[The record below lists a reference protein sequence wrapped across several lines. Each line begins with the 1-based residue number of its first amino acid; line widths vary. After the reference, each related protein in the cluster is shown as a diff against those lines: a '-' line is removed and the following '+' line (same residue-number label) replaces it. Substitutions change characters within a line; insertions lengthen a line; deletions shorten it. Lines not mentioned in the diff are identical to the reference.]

1 MKGIFCFIVTLVV
14 LLIGTGCASTRGA
27 PRPIYSTN
35 YGASLTA
42 DEWLKGLT
50 SGKDSEGNGLTGSTR
65 NQHIFSALAVADVR
79 YSEFRQALVGD
90 KNHTASVSD
99 ALVLAM
105 TVAGALTESAGVKA
119 NYLQGIALVT
129 GSSAIYDKNYLQS
142 QTVSALI
149 AQMDANRQ
157 AKRLDIIK
165 QMTQSISHYPSTAAY
180 NDVIEYY
187 NAGTVI
193 SALMGIQ
200 AAAKGKEQEAIDDT
214 AKFLQQNTIL

>member
-1 MKGIFCFIVTLVV
+1 MKGSCRFTAIIMV

-27 PRPIYSTN
+27 PMSIYSKN
-35 YGASLTA
+35 HGAELTA

-50 SGKDSEGNGLTGSTR
+50 AGKDAEENALTASTR
-65 NQHIFSALAVADVR
+65 NQYIFSALAVADVR
-79 YSEFRQALVGD
+79 YSEFRQALVSN

-129 GSSAIYDKNYLQS
+129 GTSAIYDKNYLQS

-157 AKRLDIIK
+157 IKRLDIIK
-165 QMTQSISHYPSTAAY
+165 QMTQSIGHYPSAAAY

-193 SALMGIQ
+193 SAIMGIQ
-200 AAAKGKEQEAIDDT
+200 AAAKVKEEEAVNET
-214 AKFLQQNTIL
+214 AVYLKQNTIL